1 MLRPD
6 RRHRADTRFVLVALL
21 LVAPS
26 LATLVRPAALNAQ
39 RKPVLDQIDIP
50 HDYYYRELYLPQVTS
65 GPGAPSWSPNGREV
79 VYSMQGTLWR
89 QAVESGAAQQLTDG
103 PGYDAQPDWS
113 PDGRWIVYTAYDG
126 NAMELRLLDLESG
139 GSRPLTADGAVA
151 LEPRWSPDG
160 SRIAFVST
168 AWNRRWHIFVASL
181 ANGVLT
187 SVDRV
192 SDDHDSGLPRYY
204 YSKWDH
210 FLSPTWS
217 PDGTELLYVGN
228 RGHVWG
234 TGGIWRATVAAT
246 GTRGL
251 AGREIRDEETS
262 WRARP
267 DWARDG
273 RRVVY
278 ASYAGRQRHQLW
290 LMTSEGRNPLQLTY
304 GDFDATDPRWS
315 PDGTRIAFVSNAAGN
330 TSLRIMDLP
339 GGRITEV
346 VARQRR
352 YRAPAG
358 TLRVEV
364 TDAATGTAVPAR
376 VSVTGADGR
385 AYAPDDAWRHADEGF
400 ARSERRFEV
409 GYFHA
414 AGRSSLTV
422 PAGVYTVEISHGL
435 EYAVVR
441 QRVVIR
447 EGTVHVLRAPLARIA
462 NLRARGWLSGDLH
475 VHMNY
480 TGHYRA
486 DPASLALQA
495 RAEDVHVIESLIVN
509 KEGRMPDLQW
519 FTGRPDPVSTPA
531 TTIVHSQEYHT
542 SWWGHVGLLGL
553 RDHVLVPGYAAY
565 AETGVA
571 SLVPTNA
578 DVALLSRAQG
588 GLMGYVHPFGSVPDP
603 ANTTEGLTN
612 ELPVDVALG
621 LVDYMEVVGF
631 SDHLSTATVWY
642 RLLNCGFRIPAGA
655 GTDAMTNYASLRGP
669 VGVNRV
675 FVKTNGTGHAAFLAG
690 LKAGRTFATNGPLL
704 TFSVN
709 GMEAGSDV
717 RVPAQGAKLRV
728 HATMTSIVPVDH
740 LEVVS
745 GGLVVATIP
754 LAGDRT
760 RASADLELPASE
772 SGWYTLRAWSD
783 HATAPVLD
791 VYPFATTSA
800 VYVTVGGSPI
810 RSAGDASY
818 FLAWIGRIEAAV
830 RAHRGWN
837 TDAERAHVL
846 EQIGRARG
854 EFERRGGRE

>member
-1 MLRPD
+1 MLPPGRK
-6 RRHRADTRFVLVALL
+6 RRANTRFVLFALML
-21 LVAPS
+21 ASLVF
-26 LATLVRPAALNAQ
+26 ATLLRPVPLNAQ

-65 GPGAPSWSPNGREV
+65 GPGAPSWSPDGREV

-89 QAVESGAAQQLTDG
+89 QAVGSGAAQQLTDG

-126 NAMELRLLDLESG
+126 KAMELRLLDLESG
-139 GSRPLTADGAVA
+139 GSRPLTADGAAA

-181 ANGVLT
+181 SNGVLA

-204 YSKWDH
+204 YSAWDH

-217 PDGTELLYVGN
+217 PDGRELLYVGN

-234 TGGIWRATVAAT
+234 TGGIWRATVGGT
-246 GTRGL
+246 GEPGL
-251 AGREIRDEETS
+251 AGREIRDEETT

-290 LMTSEGRNPLQLTY
+290 LMTAEGKNPLQLTY

-315 PDGTRIAFVSNAAGN
+315 PDGTRIAFVSNATGN
-330 TSLRIMDLP
+330 TSLRIMELP

-364 TDAATGTAVPAR
+364 TDAATGTVVAAR

-385 AYAPDDAWRHADEGF
+385 AYAPDDAWRHADDGF
-400 ARSERRFEV
+400 DRSERRFEV
-409 GYFHA
+409 GYFHT
-414 AGRSSLTV
+414 AGRSSLRV
-422 PAGVYTVEISHGL
+422 PAGVYTVEVSHGL

-441 QRVVIR
+441 RRVVIG
-447 EGTVHVLRAPLARIA
+447 EGTVHVLRAPLDRIA
-462 NLRARGWLSGDLH
+462 DPGARGWRSGDLH

-480 TGHYRA
+480 TGHYRT
-486 DPASLALQA
+486 DPTRLALQA

-519 FTGRPDPVSTPA
+519 FTGRPDSVSTPA
-531 TTIVHSQEYHT
+531 TTIVHSQEFHT

-578 DVALLSRAQG
+578 DVALLARAQG

-603 ANTTEGLTN
+603 ANTSEGLTN

-621 LVDYMEVVGF
+621 LVDYMEILGF
-631 SDHLSTATVWY
+631 SDHLSTAKVWY
-642 RLLNCGFRIPAGA
+642 RLLNCGYRIPAGA

-669 VGVNRV
+669 VGLNRV
-675 FVKTNGTGHAAFLAG
+675 FVKTAGPGHAAFLAG
-690 LKAGRTFATNGPLL
+690 LAAGRTFATNGPLL
-704 TFSVN
+704 SFTVN
-709 GMEAGSDV
+709 GLDPGGDIRLPAG
-717 RVPAQGAKLRV
+717 GARLRV
-728 HATMTSIVPVDH
+728 HASMTSIVPVDH

-745 GGLVVATIP
+745 GGVVVATVP

-760 RASADLELPASE
+760 HASADLELPASE

-791 VYPFATTSA
+791 IYPFATTSA
-800 VYVTVGGSPI
+800 VYVTVGGAPI
-810 RSAGDASY
+810 RSAEDARY
-818 FLAWIGRIEAAV
+818 FVAWIDRLDSAA
-830 RAHRGWN
+830 RAHTGWN
-837 TDAERAHVL
+837 TDAERTHVL
-846 EQIGRARG
+846 EQIARARG
-854 EFERRGGRE
+854 EFERRVGRE

>member
-1 MLRPD
+1 MLRPG
-6 RRHRADTRFVLVALL
+6 RRRRADTPFGL
-21 LVAPS
+21 
-26 LATLVRPAALNAQ
+26 AALVLASSALAALISPAPLAAQ
-39 RKPVLDQIDIP
+39 RRPVLQQISVP

-65 GPGAPSWSPNGREV
+65 GPGAATWSPDGREL
-79 VYSMQGTLWR
+79 VYAMQGTLWR
-89 QAVESGAAQQLTDG
+89 QTVGSGVAQQLTDG

-126 NAMELRLLDLESG
+126 NAMELRLLDLERG
-139 GSRPLTADGAVA
+139 ESRPLTADGAAA

-168 AWNRRWHIFVASL
+168 AFNRRWHIFVAALS
-181 ANGVLT
+181 NGVLT

-204 YSKWDH
+204 YSAWDH
-210 FLSPTWS
+210 YLSPTWS
-217 PDGTELLYVGN
+217 PAGTELLYVGN

-234 TGGIWRATVAAT
+234 TGGIWRAPIGAA
-246 GTRGL
+246 GVRGL
-251 AGREIRDEETS
+251 AGREVRDEETS

-278 ASYAGRQRHQLW
+278 ASYAGGQRHQLW
-290 LMTSEGRNPLQLTY
+290 LMTAEGKNPLQLTY
-304 GDFDATDPRWS
+304 GDIDATDPRWS
-315 PDGTRIAFVSNAAGN
+315 PAGRRIAFLSNATGN
-330 TSLRIMDLP
+330 MTLKILELP
-339 GGRITEV
+339 GGRISDV
-346 VARQRR
+346 VARDRR

-358 TLRVEV
+358 TLRIEV
-364 TDAATGTAVPAR
+364 TDAATGAAVAAR

-385 AYAPDDAWRHADEGF
+385 AYAPDDAWRHADDSF
-400 ARSERRFEV
+400 DRSERRFEV
-409 GYFHA
+409 GYFHT
-414 AGRSSLTV
+414 AGRSALTV
-422 PAGVYTVEISHGL
+422 PAGSYDVEVSHGL

-441 QRVVIR
+441 QRVVIGER
-447 EGTVHVLRAPLARIA
+447 AAHSLRVPLARIA
-462 NLRARGWLSGDLH
+462 NLRTRGWLSGDLH

-480 TGHYRA
+480 TGHYRT
-486 DPASLALQA
+486 DPARLAFQA
-495 RAEDVHVIESLIVN
+495 RAEDVHVIESLVVN

-519 FTGRPDPVSTPA
+519 FTGRPDAVSTPA
-531 TTIVHSQEYHT
+531 TTIVHSQEFHT

-578 DVALLSRAQG
+578 DVALLARAQG
-588 GLMGYVHPFGSVPDP
+588 ALVGYVHPFDSDPVPAD
-603 ANTTEGLTN
+603 AAVRLTN

-621 LVDYMEVVGF
+621 LVDYMEIVGF
-631 SDHLSTATVWY
+631 SDHLSTAKVWY

-675 FVKTNGTGHAAFLAG
+675 FVKTTGPGHTAFLAG
-690 LKAGRTFATNGPLL
+690 LAAGRTFATNGPLL
-704 TFSVN
+704 TFTVN
-709 GMEAGSDV
+709 GMDAGADLRLPV
-717 RVPAQGAKLRV
+717 GGARLRV
-728 HATMTSIVPVDH
+728 HAAMTSIVPVDH

-760 RASADLELPASE
+760 RASADLELPAGA

-791 VYPFATTSA
+791 IYPFATTSP
-800 VYVTVGGSPI
+800 VYVTVGGAPI
-810 RSAGDASY
+810 RSAGDAR
-818 FLAWIGRIEAAV
+818 FFVAWIDRLEAAA
-830 RAHRGWN
+830 RAHSGWN
-837 TDAERAHVL
+837 TDAERTHVL

-854 EFERRGGRE
+854 EFERRVGRE